1 MTQELNEIS
10 KELYKSILAGTLR
23 VDQVATKVIDENEV
37 EFARTDILVFKDLV
51 QKLTI
56 SGYGT
61 LIVFVTEDDT
71 NRIIGTVSRLLKK
84 DTFDLKD
91 MFNHVNMFF
100 NTGDL
105 GPYNNC
111 DQLRVCVKE
120 QDELTDKFGS
130 VAVSDLY
137 SLYKTPHLEARIESS
152 MTPTE
157 QTPQTPV
164 VKEFQIWVEGY
175 SCTGEHQGAKFLG
188 TSEGTD
194 FNAAVRKFIFKD
206 NLDFDDIKYNEDGG
220 FWTRW
225 GCRLHDNEKDARRA
239 FG

>member
-61 LIVFVTEDDT
+61 LVIFVTEDDT

-91 MFNHVNMFF
+91 MFNHADIFF
-100 NTGDL
+100 NPVDL
-105 GPYNNC
+105 GPYYNC
-111 DQLRVCVKE
+111 DQLRICVKE
-120 QDELTDKFGS
+120 QDELTKDN
-130 VAVSDLY
+130 AVDRSDLND
-137 SLYKTPHLEARIESS
+137 LYRTPHLEARIESS
-152 MTPTE
+152 ATTIE
-157 QTPQTPV
+157 QTPRTPA

-175 SCTGEHQGAKFLG
+175 SCTGQYQGAKFLG
-188 TSEGTD
+188 TSEGVD
-194 FNAAVRKFIFKD
+194 FNAAVRKFIFKEH
-206 NLDFDDIKYNEDGG
+206 LDFDDIKYDEDGG
-220 FWTRW
+220 FWSRW
-225 GCRLHDNEKDARRA
+225 GCRLYDNEKDARKA